1 MSWDW
6 TPVRYAAVRVLFA
19 VFRTF
24 LASVKVRLWG
34 WQVNNRQ
41 KRRLQSNRVLKIGVF
56 FPYGCI
62 NSDIYNLRRNLQ
74 LVYLVNK
81 RRSGVGLHIKYVN
94 SMRVECR
101 HDEAIS
107 FLVWISVTAER
118 KSVNVRK
125 VFSVLVKILG
135 ILYLQRSR
143 QWLRTASLFWPEN
156 GSVSKIIFWKDYFLQ
171 MVWAGEPH
179 SSPFYSNILLIVIL
193 FIHES
198 GTFIDSST
206 HKFVSSFLRSI
217 FFTVAL
223 IYYSCFQFL
232 FLHNFTIIFSSF
244 SVFFTSSLY
253 RVTCSPA
260 ASIPSTV
267 MQLVSQKRNRQ
278 AMDNLLNRPQRE

>member
-1 MSWDW
+1 MLRFGFFLLCS
-6 TPVRYAAVRVLFA
+6 ALFS
-19 VFRTF
+19 
-24 LASVKVRLWG
+24 LLLRLGFEAGRWITD
-34 WQVNNRQ
+34 
-41 KRRLQSNRVLKIGVF
+41 KKGVF
-56 FPYGCI
+56 KVIEYLRSVFFFLMVASTRTYI
-62 NSDIYNLRRNLQ
+62 FHNLRRNLQ

-156 GSVSKIIFWKDYFLQ
+156 GSVSKIIFLKDYFLQ

-179 SSPFYSNILLIVIL
+179 SSHFYSIILLIVIL

-198 GTFIDSST
+198 GMFIDSST

-217 FFTVAL
+217 SFTVAL
-223 IYYSCFQFL
+223 IYYSCFQFIS
-232 FLHNFTIIFSSF
+232 FFIISQSIIFSSF